1 VAVTVDPGPQVIA
14 ATPAEVGHGQTVA
27 VAIVGPGLA
36 DDVLNLS
43 TTAPGR
49 GTLSLAAWGTLSYT
63 APDAGGADSIGY
75 SVTDQLGDVVTGT
88 LEVTVDPGP
97 VAANGDLV
105 IGAGQT
111 ADLTSFVNGLVS
123 AGLPGDTETI
133 SAVSALNGVATQT
146 DTMGISYTAPAAGS
160 DTLTYT
166 AVDQLGD
173 TATGTIAI
181 MINNGGDNVINGGN
195 GDTIMVNGTN
205 LLLKGG
211 SQEMVCLGS
220 GMSSIDDQSTATT
233 VVVNNSS
240 ASATILDFGTDA
252 GFVLDLKGS
261 VGGYSDAAAVV
272 SALQDDGHGGT
283 WLPLGSGVGTAAID
297 FANTAQS
304 LLTADHFRIG

>member
-1 VAVTVDPGPQVIA
+1 
-14 ATPAEVGHGQTVA
+14 
-27 VAIVGPGLA
+27 
-36 DDVLNLS
+36 
-43 TTAPGR
+43 
-49 GTLSLAAWGTLSYT
+49 
-63 APDAGGADSIGY
+63 
-75 SVTDQLGDVVTGT
+75 
-88 LEVTVDPGP
+88 
-97 VAANGDLV
+97 
-105 IGAGQT
+105 
-111 ADLTSFVNGLVS
+111 
-123 AGLPGDTETI
+123 
-133 SAVSALNGVATQT
+133 
-146 DTMGISYTAPAAGS
+146 MGISYTAPAAGS

-283 WLPLGSGVGTAAID
+283 RLPLDSGVGTTAID